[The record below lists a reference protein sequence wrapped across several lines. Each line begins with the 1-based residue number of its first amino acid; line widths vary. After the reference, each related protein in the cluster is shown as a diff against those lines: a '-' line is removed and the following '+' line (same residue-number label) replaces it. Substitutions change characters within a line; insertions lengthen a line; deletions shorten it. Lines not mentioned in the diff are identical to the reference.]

1 MIWVLP
7 DDIVIAEYE
16 KWDAPRK
23 ERKEV
28 GEIIKKEPEDEAIL
42 EKSKKL
48 VGYSFDKNGVI
59 DIKAKNHIGS
69 VYLPNVGRNLNVI
82 PKIFKNKKKDKEYV
96 KDTSILLFY
105 ANNNK
110 IKQVLEGQKNFFEE
124 GKEPFFVDP
133 LHWTLLY
140 EYDELMR
147 RGLLKSYVV
156 HAENIS
162 SMRGKLLMNQQM
174 LNDVMRRPKFFC
186 EYDELEYDSIENRVV
201 LQALTT
207 VERTSKN
214 HFVKMKSLN
223 YAQRLS
229 GVVQKENVRRPERQR
244 MMHSYNRQNYRYRD
258 IHQTCEK
265 IIEEQGIENIYS
277 GIHSHVVPIFYNMD
291 NEFERFVGNL
301 FKDYYCQKCQSD
313 IKRIKKGLDKLE
325 REKSVKQIIDEHLS
339 HGKSRVDVK
348 TQSSKESWEGN
359 YQPDRRMRPDIVIQ
373 EKYGKEVKEIIDVK
387 YKTKPVIDISDL
399 YQIGFYMHEYGK
411 DNQDPNSIKHAFAI
425 MPKYPGTKEGSYTA
439 TKTRKVVHV
448 KRIDVNDCV
457 EKIKTDDERG
467 LREIVNSLIQE

>member
-7 DDIVIAEYE
+7 DDIVIAEHE
-16 KWDAPRK
+16 NWRSK

-28 GEIIKKEPEDEAIL
+28 GEIIKKEPEDEAVL
-42 EKSKKL
+42 EKSKGL

-59 DIKAKNHIGS
+59 DIKAKNRIGS
-69 VYLPNVGRNLNVI
+69 VYLPNAKRNLNVI
-82 PKIFKNKKKDKEYV
+82 PKIFKNKKNDKEYV

-105 ANNNK
+105 ANRNTK
-110 IKQVLEGQKNFFEE
+110 TKHVLEGEKNFFKE

-147 RGLLKSYVV
+147 QGLLKSYVV

-201 LQALTT
+201 LQAITT

-244 MMHSYNRQNYRYRD
+244 MMHSYNRQNDHYRD

-265 IIEEQGIENIYS
+265 IIERQGIENIYS
-277 GIHSHVVPIFYNMD
+277 GNHSHVVPIFYNMD
-291 NEFERFVGNL
+291 DEFERFVGNL
-301 FKDYYCQKCQSD
+301 FKEYYCQKCQSD
-313 IKRIKKGLDKLE
+313 IKRIKKKLDKLE
-325 REKSVKQIIDEHLS
+325 REKLVKQIIDEHPS

-348 TQSSKESWEGN
+348 TQTPEKAWEGEVL
-359 YQPDRRMRPDIVIQ
+359 PDRRMRPDIVIQ

-387 YKTKPVIDISDL
+387 YKTKAVIEISDL

-411 DNQDPNSIKHAFAI
+411 DNKDPNSIKRAFAI
-425 MPKYPGTKEGSYTA
+425 MPKYPGAREGSYTA
-439 TKTRKVVHV
+439 KKTRKVIHI

-457 EKIKTDDERG
+457 EKIKRYDEKG
-467 LREIVNSLIQE
+467 LRKIVNSLIQE